1 MENEAMNTAT
11 VDTQEFDSTPST
23 EANTTDITN
32 DTSELEQ
39 LRAELE
45 KERSDR
51 KAEQQAAKKV
61 KEALDKALHDKAQL
75 TKERRAEMTDAQ
87 REAAEREERWN
98 ELVEKCADLEKYKST
113 NQAKER
119 YLARGFSIDL
129 ATKAAEAEVS
139 GNMEELSVIEQT
151 YHEAEMKA
159 AKDEWMKSRPRVN
172 SGDGSTS
179 MTKEE
184 IMAIADPVARREAIA
199 RNIDQF

>member
-1 MENEAMNTAT
+1 MENEAMNNVTTDTQEIDTST
-11 VDTQEFDSTPST
+11 VDTVTPEAP
-23 EANTTDITN
+23 EAN
-32 DTSELEQ
+32 ELDQ

-45 KERSDR
+45 KERSER

-61 KEALDKALHDKAQL
+61 KDALDKALHDKAQL

-98 ELVEKCADLEKYKST
+98 ELVERCADLEKYKST

-119 YLARGFSIDL
+119 YLARGFSIEL

-151 YHEAEMKA
+151 YHDAEMKA
-159 AKDEWMKSRPRVN
+159 ARDEWMKSRPRVN
-172 SGDGSTS
+172 SGDGSVS

-184 IMAIADPVARREAIA
+184 IMAISDPVARREAIA

>member
-1 MENEAMNTAT
+1 MENEAMTNAT
-11 VDTQEFDSTPST
+11 TDTQE
-23 EANTTDITN
+23 I
-32 DTSELEQ
+32 DTSTIETVTPEAPEVNELDQ

-45 KERSDR
+45 KERSER

-61 KEALDKALHDKAQL
+61 KDALDKALHDKAQL

-98 ELVEKCADLEKYKST
+98 ELVERCADLEKYKST

-119 YLARGFSIDL
+119 YLARGFSIEL

-151 YHEAEMKA
+151 YHDAEMKA
-159 AKDEWMKSRPRVN
+159 ARDEWMKSRPRVN
-172 SGDGSTS
+172 SGDGSVS

-184 IMAIADPVARREAIA
+184 ILAISDPVQRREAIA

>member
-1 MENEAMNTAT
+1 MENEAMTNATTDTQEIDTST
-11 VDTQEFDSTPST
+11 VDTVTP
-23 EANTTDITN
+23 EAPEVN
-32 DTSELEQ
+32 ELDQ

-45 KERSDR
+45 KERSER

-61 KEALDKALHDKAQL
+61 KDALDKALHDKAQL

-98 ELVEKCADLEKYKST
+98 ELVERCADLEKYKST

-119 YLARGFSIDL
+119 YLARGFSIEL

-151 YHEAEMKA
+151 YHDAEMKA
-159 AKDEWMKSRPRVN
+159 ARDEWMKSRPRVN
-172 SGDGSTS
+172 SGDGSVS

-184 IMAIADPVARREAIA
+184 ILAISDPVQRREAIA

>member
-1 MENEAMNTAT
+1 MENEAMTNAT
-11 VDTQEFDSTPST
+11 TDTQE
-23 EANTTDITN
+23 I
-32 DTSELEQ
+32 DTSTVETVTPEAPEVNELDQ

-45 KERSDR
+45 KERSER

-61 KEALDKALHDKAQL
+61 KDALDKALHDKAQL

-98 ELVEKCADLEKYKST
+98 ELVERCADLEKYKST

-119 YLARGFSIDL
+119 YLARGFSIEL

-151 YHEAEMKA
+151 YHDAEMKA
-159 AKDEWMKSRPRVN
+159 ARDEWMKSRPRVN
-172 SGDGSTS
+172 SGDGSVS

-184 IMAIADPVARREAIA
+184 ILAISDPVQRREAIA

>member
-1 MENEAMNTAT
+1 MENEAMNNATTDTQEIDTST
-11 VDTQEFDSTPST
+11 VDTVTP
-23 EANTTDITN
+23 EAPEVN
-32 DTSELEQ
+32 ELDQ

-45 KERSDR
+45 KERSER

-61 KEALDKALHDKAQL
+61 KDALDKALHDKAQL

-98 ELVEKCADLEKYKST
+98 ELVERCADLEKYKST

-119 YLARGFSIDL
+119 YLARGFSIEL

-151 YHEAEMKA
+151 YHDAEMKA
-159 AKDEWMKSRPRVN
+159 ARDEWMKSRPRVN
-172 SGDGSTS
+172 SGDGSVS

-184 IMAIADPVARREAIA
+184 IMAISDPVARREAIA